1 MSSLLPEIQQKLRV
15 QLPFADM
22 VVPDLPL
29 KHETPRSSKPQA
41 TRKDVSEAVIQKLN
55 KTIDAHDAVLLEMKA
70 LKECNEELKELRD
83 SLTDGNEDQVITM
96 AP

>member
-1 MSSLLPEIQQKLRV
+1 M

-29 KHETPRSSKPQA
+29 EHETPRSSKPQV
-41 TRKDVSEAVIQKLN
+41 RKDVSEAVIKKLN

-83 SLTDGNEDQVITM
+83 SLTEGCEDQVVTM
-96 AP
+96 PP